1 MKAFFQRYFFASVV
15 LQASVLLYGCSSENK
30 VAHPDSNPRATA
42 AEKVDQLADV
52 FLAESLRH
60 HPEHAYFLGLE
71 LDRHDGF
78 SDNSQSGI
86 AAWQK
91 IEDELYRQL
100 SRIGEEQV
108 RGERQW
114 VTRGIL
120 LEALESSI
128 EQRVCRVE
136 LWNVNQLSGLHLSL
150 GQLAQVQPL
159 GTEELERQALAR
171 WQRVAQYIDGEAINL
186 RQGLQKGYS
195 APGTVVKHVIKQL
208 DGLLAIPFEQSPLYV
223 LIERSGTAGYR
234 EKMDALLKNRL
245 LSALEQYRDYLVVN
259 YLPAA
264 RNDLSVSANPNGTEC
279 YRALLRTHTTLK
291 RTPQQVYELGEE
303 VVSRRTQ
310 KVIALGRE
318 YFGAESFSATVAH
331 VDGMESGRFS
341 SKEEVLE
348 FSKQAVA
355 RAANEVPKWFSRLPD
370 APVTISP
377 FPEYLE
383 GTGGGAH
390 YEGPGE
396 GKPEGTY
403 WIPLYK
409 PQQQRRGRAEVT
421 GFHETYPGHHLQVA
435 IAQELE
441 PAHPA
446 IGLVFNS
453 GFVEGWGRYAEELA
467 EEMGLY
473 STRAALIFRRTWPAR
488 GMVVDPGVHA
498 FGWTRQ
504 QAIDYIEASGNFS
517 GEVAEAMV
525 DRIAIMPGQLTS
537 YDSGGLEIL
546 ALRNMAESE
555 LGASFDIK
563 EFHDRI
569 LENGSVTLPML
580 RSHILHWIENSAY

>member
-1 MKAFFQRYFFASVV
+1 MKVSFQRYFFAGLVLHISVF
-15 LQASVLLYGCSSENK
+15 LCACGSENK
-30 VAHPDSNPRATA
+30 VVHSNSDPEITA
-42 AEKVDQLADV
+42 AEKIDQLADV
-52 FLAESLRH
+52 FFTESLRH
-60 HPEHAYFLGLE
+60 HPEQAYFLGLE

-86 AAWQK
+86 ASWQK

-100 SRIGEEQV
+100 SQISEEQV

-128 EQRVCRVE
+128 EQRVCRLE
-136 LWNVNQLSGLHLSL
+136 LWNVNQLSGLHLYI

-159 GTEELERQALAR
+159 GTAELERQALAR
-171 WQRVAQYIDGEAINL
+171 WQRVAQYMDDEVINL
-186 RQGLQKGYS
+186 RRGLKQGYS
-195 APGTVVKHVIKQL
+195 APGTVVKRVVKQL
-208 DGLLAIPFEQSPLYV
+208 DGLLAIPFEKLPLYS
-223 LIERSGTAGYR
+223 LIERSEGVDYQ
-234 EKMDALLKNRL
+234 ENMDALLKTRL
-245 LSALEQYRDYLVVN
+245 LPALEQYRN
-259 YLPAA
+259 YLAA
-264 RNDLSVSANPNGTEC
+264 SYLPTARDDLAVSANPNGAKC

-291 RTPQQVYELGEE
+291 RTPEQVYKLGGE
-303 VVSRRTQ
+303 VVSSRTQ
-310 KVIALGRE
+310 KVTALGRE
-318 YFGAESFSATVAH
+318 YFGTASFSATVAH
-331 VDGMESGRFS
+331 VDGMMSGRFGS
-341 SKEEVLE
+341 EEEVLE
-348 FSKQAVA
+348 FSKQAMV
-355 RAANEVPKWFSRLPD
+355 RAANEVPKWFARLPD
-370 APVTISP
+370 AAVTISP

-383 GTGGGAH
+383 GTGQGAH

-409 PQQQRRGRAEVT
+409 PGQQRRGRVEVT

-446 IGLVFNS
+446 IGLTFNS

-488 GMVVDPGVHA
+488 GMVVDPGIHA

-504 QAIDYIEASGNFS
+504 QALDYIEASGNFS

-546 ALRNMAESE
+546 ALRKMAESE
-555 LGASFDIK
+555 LGDSFDIK
-563 EFHDRI
+563 DFHDRI

-580 RSHILHWIENSAY
+580 RSHLMHWIEKAAH